1 MTRARGLAGFASAI
15 SGPVNS
21 TDLNV
26 GVLTATNVTVG
37 GTITYEDVS
46 NVDSVGVITA
56 RNGIHALGSGNLV
69 GIGTNSPESR
79 LHLYGTFN
87 SHLRMT
93 NTSNDALDLIGDA
106 NKTGQDSN
114 IFNIKSKWN
123 GTDVARISFKTGY
136 DTTDKDDAEITF
148 HTKDSGSSIAER
160 LRITNAG
167 VTSVTGSLSV
177 NDNFY
182 PTEGPLS
189 NRNLVINGAMRV
201 AQRNTSTSTI
211 TGTTAYRTLDRFKT
225 ELANYSTVAGT
236 VSQSTEAPTGFSK
249 SIRFNVTTA
258 ETIAAAD
265 LATIRYRFEGQDVQ
279 NLEYGTS
286 NAKTTTLSFWV
297 RSSITGTYGLSV
309 WQADAVRNLGLT
321 YSVNTADTWEYKT
334 LTIPGDTS
342 GTIND
347 DTGEGLQISWTL
359 SAGSNFQGTANTSW
373 AAYSADRWATGHA
386 VDLMGATSNFYLTG
400 VQLEVGTRATPFEH
414 RNYADEL
421 QTCKRYYQNVGST
434 HYGAVEGTNRFRL
447 QIPLYPHMRT
457 APTCTVRTGKIFNT
471 RYSGDTSITTPTV
484 SDLTSQPQ
492 NLWTGVNSTG
502 LTAGTPIYGRSQQGA
517 DGDFLAADAE
527 L

>member
-1 MTRARGLAGFASAI
+1 
-15 SGPVNS
+15 
-21 TDLNV
+21 
-26 GVLTATNVTVG
+26 
-37 GTITYEDVS
+37 
-46 NVDSVGVITA
+46 
-56 RNGIHALGSGNLV
+56 
-69 GIGTNSPESR
+69 
-79 LHLYGTFN
+79 
-87 SHLRMT
+87 
-93 NTSNDALDLIGDA
+93 
-106 NKTGQDSN
+106 
-114 IFNIKSKWN
+114 
-123 GTDVARISFKTGY
+123 
-136 DTTDKDDAEITF
+136 
-148 HTKDSGSSIAER
+148 
-160 LRITNAG
+160 
-167 VTSVTGSLSV
+167 
-177 NDNFY
+177 
-182 PTEGPLS
+182 
-189 NRNLVINGAMRV
+189 MRV

-386 VDLMGATSNFYLTG
+386 VDLGGVASNFYLTG
-400 VQLEVGTRATPFEH
+400 VQLEVGERATPFEH

-421 QTCKRYYQNVGST
+421 QRCKRYYQNVGST
-434 HYGAVEGTNRFRL
+434 HYGAVEGTTRFRM
-447 QIPLYPHMRT
+447 QIPLYPHMRS

-492 NLWTGVNSTG
+492 NIWTGVNSSG
-502 LTAGTPIYGRSQQGA
+502 LTNGFPIYGRSQQGA